1 MIEIENLDI
10 KDIKLIKTKRYDDSR
25 GFFQQNYHLKDY
37 SDLGI
42 KNNFVQDNWS
52 FSHKGVLRGLHY
64 QEKNSQAKLVQV
76 IKGSIF
82 DVAVDLRKKS
92 PTFGNW
98 VGMTLS
104 DKNGYQ
110 LFIPRGF
117 AHGFLSL
124 KDNTVV
130 YYKCDNFYDS
140 NDQKG
145 IRWDDSELNIKW
157 PQVDKLITSEKDKKL
172 HLLKDILRNL

>member
-10 KDIKLIKTKRYDDSR
+10 NDIKLIKTKRHDDSR
-25 GFFQQNYHLKDY
+25 GFFQQNYHFKDY

-42 KNNFVQDNWS
+42 KNDFVQDNWS
-52 FSHKGVLRGLHY
+52 YSHKGVLRGLHY

-82 DVAVDLRKKS
+82 DVAVDLRSKS

-98 VGMTLS
+98 VARVLS
-104 DKNGYQ
+104 AKNSNV

-130 YYKCDNFYDS
+130 YYKCDNFYDAS
-140 NDQKG
+140 DQKG
-145 IRWDDSELNIKW
+145 IRWDDPELNIKW

-172 HLLKDILRNL
+172 PLLKDFLRNL

>member
-1 MIEIENLDI
+1 MIEIESFKI
-10 KDIKLIKTKRYDDSR
+10 KDIKLLKTNYFEDMR
-25 GFFQQNYHLKDY
+25 GFFRVSFKKDELSYH
-37 SDLGI
+37 GI
-42 KNNFVQDNWS
+42 DNNFIQDNHS
-52 FSHKGVLRGLHY
+52 YSKKGVLRGLHY
-64 QEKNSQAKLVQV
+64 QSLNPQAKLVQV
-76 IKGSIF
+76 ISGEIF

-98 VGMTLS
+98 VARVLS
-104 DKNGYQ
+104 AKNSNV

-130 YYKCDNFYDS
+130 YYKCDNFYDAS
-140 NDQKG
+140 DQKG
-145 IRWDDSELNIKW
+145 IRWDDPELNIKW

-172 HLLKDILRNL
+172 PLLKDVLRNL